1 MTRADTPTPA
11 VTGPRGSLPIRE
23 DDEVAL
29 RLAMLIEGQ
38 CEATG
43 PTQAACRYGI
53 SRQRYYQLLH
63 AYQEQGSDGLRSRPR
78 GPRSNYRRPEDVV
91 QEVIRH
97 RFLDPKSS
105 AEVIAQKLRQDHRT
119 ISTRTVE
126 RIIQEHG
133 LQKKTTSARN
143 STP

>member
-1 MTRADTPTPA
+1 MTRADTPTPT

-23 DDEVAL
+23 DDEVTL
-29 RLAMLIEGQ
+29 RLAMLVEGE
-38 CEATG
+38 CETTG
-43 PTQAACRYGI
+43 PTWAARRYGI
-53 SRQRYYQLLH
+53 SRQRYYQIRH
-63 AYQEQGSDGLRSRPR
+63 AYLEQGSDGLRSKPH

-97 RFLDPKSS
+97 RFLDPKAS
-105 AEVIAQKLRQDHRT
+105 AEVIAQILRQDGRK

-133 LQKKTTSARN
+133 LQKKTTNAPN
-143 STP
+143 SIL

>member
-29 RLAMLIEGQ
+29 RLAMLIEGE
-38 CEATG
+38 CETTG
-43 PTQAACRYGI
+43 PIRAARRYGI
-53 SRQRYYQLLH
+53 SRQRYYQIRR
-63 AYQEQGSDGLRSRPR
+63 AYLEHGSDGLRSRPH

-91 QEVIRH
+91 QQVIRH
-97 RFLDPKSS
+97 RFRDPK
-105 AEVIAQKLRQDHRT
+105 ANPEVIAQILRQDGRK
-119 ISTRTVE
+119 ISSRSVE

-133 LQKKTTSARN
+133 LQKKTTNAPNRSL
-143 STP
+143 